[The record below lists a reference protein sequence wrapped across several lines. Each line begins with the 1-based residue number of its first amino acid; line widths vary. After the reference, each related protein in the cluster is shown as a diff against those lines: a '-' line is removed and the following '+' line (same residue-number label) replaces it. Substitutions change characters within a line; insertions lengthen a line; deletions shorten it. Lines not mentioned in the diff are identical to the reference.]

1 MKCQMII
8 PQKKELPKPQTHL
21 RMSVVVRLFS
31 ALLVCSLVFLPSS
44 FSRAGDGVDSN
55 TITSGATTSQSS
67 GTSTSTT
74 VNNDDGSQTI
84 TETTPITTT
93 TTTTTVTQTAVPNI
107 VDNPTF
113 TNSQG
118 GGSSTDWNIV
128 ACGGSGCAFSPSTG
142 FKTSYAAGIITQSKE
157 ITDLT
162 NFNISAEEAAQG
174 MTFSFGADVNNTRAN
189 IIGHNYSQGG
199 VTDTWSIKLE
209 VFNEGGT
216 LLGDEAIGVTGGY
229 NMGTTYQTN
238 QTETGILNINAGNNI
253 YSGTLTLYGIDNGY
267 WGGMYGPSF
276 NNVFTTFLYNEI
288 ETSITTDTTYSDLIT
303 TVSCEIL
310 NTCPP
315 PPETELPPGIDI
327 MQPTNPNTDTAI
339 LAPPPIETIQEM
351 PSGGPSEQQSVQMA
365 PVELISPPIE
375 MTSIEVPSMEM
386 GPPAQMEIQ
395 IANIEM
401 EMNND
406 LSTGESMEAPAPQ
419 SGENLPSPEPTTS
432 SEPSVEPEHTAGEP
446 EPESEV
452 AEPEPKSTET
462 ASKTEPASES
472 TAEKSAEVRG
482 EQPAEESKPS
492 SKGGKVKPASVKTV
506 KAKTKTPPKKLT
518 KKQVKQKI
526 AKAKQKA
533 AEKIIKKMGDKGK
546 YEGGNQLK
554 TVIIMNL
561 LSNSKQFFTAQ
572 AKLRDTPG
580 FFSSTR
586 VPDTVISDNNY
597 AAYGLIMGSDVAH
610 DALVNSQYRR

>member
-1 MKCQMII
+1 MKGQMII

-21 RMSVVVRLFS
+21 RMSVAVRLFS

-93 TTTTTVTQTAVPNI
+93 TTTTTVTQTAVPNV

-238 QTETGILNINAGNNI
+238 QTETGILNINAGNSI
-253 YSGTLTLYGIDNGY
+253 HSGTLTLYGIDNGY

-327 MQPTNPNTDTAI
+327 MQPTNPNTDAAI

-365 PVELISPPIE
+365 PVELIPPPIE

-386 GPPAQMEIQ
+386 GSPAQMETQ
-395 IANIEM
+395 VANIEM

-406 LSTGESMEAPAPQ
+406 LSSGGPMEA
-419 SGENLPSPEPTTS
+419 SEPTTS
-432 SEPSVEPEHTAGEP
+432 SEPNVEPAQTTEEPKTESSAEPKP
-446 EPESEV
+446 EPEV
-452 AEPEPKSTET
+452 ADAKPQDAASPDNKPE
-462 ASKTEPASES
+462 SK
-472 TAEKSAEVRG
+472 
-482 EQPAEESKPS
+482 QPDAESKPKS
-492 SKGGKVKPASVKTV
+492 ATV
-506 KAKTKTPPKKLT
+506 QKQPT
-518 KKQVKQKI
+518 KKQGEKTKPVSVKKKNKPLTKRQ
-526 AKAKQKA
+526 AKQKSA
-533 AEKIIKKMGDKGK
+533 NKIVKNMGDKGK

-554 TVIIMNL
+554 TLIVMQVLGNTK
-561 LSNSKQFFTAQ
+561 SFFSSQ
-572 AKLRDTPG
+572 KILQDTPG
-580 FFSSTR
+580 FFTSYR
-586 VPDTVISDNNY
+586 IPDTQISDNNY
-597 AAYGLIMGSDVAH
+597 NQYFMFGGSDAAH
-610 DALVNSQYRR
+610 NALIESQYRR

>member
-1 MKCQMII
+1 MISQTI
-8 PQKKELPKPQTHL
+8 ILQKKELPKPQTHL
-21 RMSVVVRLFS
+21 RMSVAARLFS

-93 TTTTTVTQTAVPNI
+93 TTTTTVTQTSVPNVI
-107 VDNPTF
+107 DNPTF

-276 NNVFTTFLYNEI
+276 NNVFTSFLYNEI

-303 TVSCEIL
+303 TVGCEIL
-310 NTCPP
+310 DTCPP
-315 PPETELPPGIDI
+315 PPETELPPGIDF
-327 MQPTNPNTDTAI
+327 MEPTNPNNDAAI
-339 LAPPPIETIQEM
+339 LAPPPIEAIQEM
-351 PSGGPSEQQSVQMA
+351 PSAGPSEQQSVQMA
-365 PVELISPPIE
+365 PVELTPPPIE
-375 MTSIEVPSMEM
+375 MVSIEVPSMEM
-386 GPPAQMEIQ
+386 GPPVQMETQ
-395 IANIEM
+395 VANIEM

-406 LSTGESMEAPAPQ
+406 LSSGEPMEASAPQ
-419 SGENLPSPEPTTS
+419 SGESASASEPTTT
-432 SEPSVEPEHTAGEP
+432 SEPNVEPGQTTE
-446 EPESEV
+446 
-452 AEPEPKSTET
+452 EPKS
-462 ASKTEPASES
+462 A
-472 TAEKSAEVRG
+472 
-482 EQPAEESKPS
+482 
-492 SKGGKVKPASVKTV
+492 TV
-506 KAKTKTPPKKLT
+506 QKQST
-518 KKQVKQKI
+518 KKQEGKTKAVSVKKKNKPLTKRQ
-526 AKAKQKA
+526 AKQKSA
-533 AEKIIKKMGDKGK
+533 NKIVKNMGDKGK

-554 TVIIMNL
+554 TLIVMQVLGNTK
-561 LSNSKQFFTAQ
+561 SFFSAQ
-572 AKLRDTPG
+572 KILQDTPG
-580 FFSSTR
+580 FFTSYR
-586 VPDTVISDNNY
+586 IPDTQISDNNY
-597 AAYGLIMGSDVAH
+597 NQYFMFGGSDAAH
-610 DALVNSQYRR
+610 NALIESQYRR

>member
-1 MKCQMII
+1 MKGQMII

-21 RMSVVVRLFS
+21 RMSVALRLFS

-93 TTTTTVTQTAVPNI
+93 TTTTTVTQTAVPNV

-327 MQPTNPNTDTAI
+327 LQPTNPNTDAAI

-365 PVELISPPIE
+365 PVELTPPPIE
-375 MTSIEVPSMEM
+375 MVSIEAPSMEM
-386 GPPAQMEIQ
+386 GPPVQMETQ
-395 IANIEM
+395 VANIEM

-406 LSTGESMEAPAPQ
+406 LSSGGPMEAPAPQ
-419 SGENLPSPEPTTS
+419 GGGNVATPEPTTT
-432 SEPSVEPEHTAGEP
+432 SEPNVEP
-446 EPESEV
+446 
-452 AEPEPKSTET
+452 
-462 ASKTEPASES
+462 
-472 TAEKSAEVRG
+472 
-482 EQPAEESKPS
+482 EQPAEEPKTESSAEPKPEPEVADAKPQDAASPDNKPESKQPDAESKPKS
-492 SKGGKVKPASVKTV
+492 ATV
-506 KAKTKTPPKKLT
+506 QKQPT
-518 KKQVKQKI
+518 KKQGEKTKAVSVKKKNKPLTKRQ
-526 AKAKQKA
+526 AKQKSA
-533 AEKIIKKMGDKGK
+533 NKIVKNMGDKGK

-554 TVIIMNL
+554 TLIVMQVLGNTK
-561 LSNSKQFFTAQ
+561 SFFSSQ
-572 AKLRDTPG
+572 KILQDTPG
-580 FFSSTR
+580 FFTSYR
-586 VPDTVISDNNY
+586 IPDTQISDNNY
-597 AAYGLIMGSDVAH
+597 NQYFMFGGSDAAH
-610 DALVNSQYRR
+610 NALIESQYRR

>member
-1 MKCQMII
+1 
-8 PQKKELPKPQTHL
+8 L
-21 RMSVVVRLFS
+21 RMSVAARLFS

-93 TTTTTVTQTAVPNI
+93 TTTTTVTQTAVPNV

-288 ETSITTDTTYSDLIT
+288 ETSITTDTTYSDLVS
-303 TVSCEIL
+303 TVSCDIL

-315 PPETELPPGIDI
+315 PPQNELPPGVDI
-327 MQPTNPNTDTAI
+327 LQPTNPNTDAAI
-339 LAPPPIETIQEM
+339 LAPPPIEAIQEM

-365 PVELISPPIE
+365 PVELTPPPIE
-375 MTSIEVPSMEM
+375 MVSIEVPSMEM
-386 GPPAQMEIQ
+386 GPPVQMETQ
-395 IANIEM
+395 VANIEM
-401 EMNND
+401 EINND
-406 LSTGESMEAPAPQ
+406 LSSGGPMEASAPQ
-419 SGENLPSPEPTTS
+419 SGESVSTSEPTTT
-432 SEPSVEPEHTAGEP
+432 SEPDVESEQTTEEPKSESSAEPKSEPEVADVK
-446 EPESEV
+446 PESKQPDAEPKS
-452 AEPEPKSTET
+452 EPEPKSATVQ
-462 ASKTEPASES
+462 K
-472 TAEKSAEVRG
+472 
-482 EQPAEESKPS
+482 QP
-492 SKGGKVKPASVKTV
+492 
-506 KAKTKTPPKKLT
+506 T
-518 KKQVKQKI
+518 KKQEGKTKAISVKKQNKPI
-526 AKAKQKA
+526 SKKQAKRQAKQKSA
-533 AEKIIKKMGDKGK
+533 NKIVKNMGDKGK

-554 TVIIMNL
+554 TLIIMQVLGNTK
-561 LSNSKQFFTAQ
+561 NFFSAQ
-572 AKLRDTPG
+572 KILQDTPG
-580 FFSSTR
+580 FFSSDII
-586 VPDTVISDNNY
+586 PDKQISDNNY
-597 AAYGLIMGSDVAH
+597 NQYFLFGGSDAAH
-610 DALVNSQYRR
+610 NALIESQYRR

>member
-1 MKCQMII
+1 MKGQMII

-21 RMSVVVRLFS
+21 RMSAAVRLFS

-55 TITSGATTSQSS
+55 TITSGTTTSQSS

-93 TTTTTVTQTAVPNI
+93 TTTTTVTQTAVPNV

-128 ACGGSGCAFSPSTG
+128 ACGGSGCAFSPSYG

-209 VFNEGGT
+209 IFNEGGT

-327 MQPTNPNTDTAI
+327 MQPTNPNTDAAI

-365 PVELISPPIE
+365 PVELTPPPIE
-375 MTSIEVPSMEM
+375 MVSIEAPSMEM
-386 GPPAQMEIQ
+386 GPPVEMETQ
-395 IANIEM
+395 VANIEM

-406 LSTGESMEAPAPQ
+406 LSSGGPMEA
-419 SGENLPSPEPTTS
+419 SEPTTT
-432 SEPSVEPEHTAGEP
+432 SEPNVEPTQTTEEPKTESSAEPKP
-446 EPESEV
+446 EPEV
-452 AEPEPKSTET
+452 ADAKPQDAASPDNKPE
-462 ASKTEPASES
+462 SK
-472 TAEKSAEVRG
+472 
-482 EQPAEESKPS
+482 QPDAESKPKS
-492 SKGGKVKPASVKTV
+492 ATV
-506 KAKTKTPPKKLT
+506 QKQPT
-518 KKQVKQKI
+518 KKQGEKTKPVSVKKKNKPLTKSQAQQKS
-526 AKAKQKA
+526 AN
-533 AEKIIKKMGDKGK
+533 KIVKNMGDKGK

-554 TVIIMNL
+554 TLIVMQVLGNTK
-561 LSNSKQFFTAQ
+561 SFFSAQ
-572 AKLRDTPG
+572 KILQDTPG
-580 FFSSTR
+580 FFTSYR
-586 VPDTVISDNNY
+586 IPDTQISDNNY
-597 AAYGLIMGSDVAH
+597 NQYFMFGGSDAAH
-610 DALVNSQYRR
+610 NALIESQYRR

>member
-1 MKCQMII
+1 MKGQMII

-21 RMSVVVRLFS
+21 RMSVAVRLFS

-93 TTTTTVTQTAVPNI
+93 TTTTTVTQTAVPNV

-174 MTFSFGADVNNTRAN
+174 MTFSFGADVNNTRSN
-189 IIGHNYSQGG
+189 IIGGNYSQGG

-209 VFNEGGT
+209 IFNEGGT

-327 MQPTNPNTDTAI
+327 MQPTNPNTDAAI

-365 PVELISPPIE
+365 PVELTPPPIE
-375 MTSIEVPSMEM
+375 IASIEAPSMEM
-386 GPPAQMEIQ
+386 GPPVQMETQ
-395 IANIEM
+395 VANIEM

-406 LSTGESMEAPAPQ
+406 LSSGGPMEA
-419 SGENLPSPEPTTS
+419 SEPTTT
-432 SEPSVEPEHTAGEP
+432 SEPNVEPGQTTE
-446 EPESEV
+446 
-452 AEPEPKSTET
+452 EPKS
-462 ASKTEPASES
+462 A
-472 TAEKSAEVRG
+472 
-482 EQPAEESKPS
+482 
-492 SKGGKVKPASVKTV
+492 TV
-506 KAKTKTPPKKLT
+506 QKQST
-518 KKQVKQKI
+518 KKQEGKTKAVSVKKKNKTLTKRQ
-526 AKAKQKA
+526 AKQKSA
-533 AEKIIKKMGDKGK
+533 NKIVKNMGDKGK

-554 TVIIMNL
+554 TLIVMQVLGNTK
-561 LSNSKQFFTAQ
+561 SFFSSQ
-572 AKLRDTPG
+572 KILQDTPG
-580 FFSSTR
+580 FFTSYR
-586 VPDTVISDNNY
+586 IPDTQISDNNY
-597 AAYGLIMGSDVAH
+597 NQYFMFGGSDAAH
-610 DALVNSQYRR
+610 NALIESQYRR

>member
-1 MKCQMII
+1 MII

-21 RMSVVVRLFS
+21 RMSPAVRLFS

-74 VNNDDGSQTI
+74 TNNDDGSQTI

-229 NMGTTYQTN
+229 NMGTTNQTN

-253 YSGTLTLYGIDNGY
+253 YSGTLTLSGIDNGY
-267 WGGMYGPSF
+267 WGGFYGPSF

-288 ETSITTDTTYSDLIT
+288 ETSITTDTTYSDLVS

-315 PPETELPPGIDI
+315 PPQNELPPGVDI
-327 MQPTNPNTDTAI
+327 LQPTNPNTDAAI
-339 LAPPPIETIQEM
+339 LAPPPVEAIQEL
-351 PSGGPSEQQSVQMA
+351 PSGGPSEQQTVQMA
-365 PVELISPPIE
+365 PVELTPPPIE
-375 MTSIEVPSMEM
+375 IASIEAPSMEM
-386 GPPAQMEIQ
+386 ASPVQMETQ
-395 IANIEM
+395 VANIEM
-401 EMNND
+401 ELNND
-406 LSTGESMEAPAPQ
+406 LSSGEPMEAPAPQ
-419 SGENLPSPEPTTS
+419 GGEGSATPEPTTT
-432 SEPSVEPEHTAGEP
+432 SEPNVEPEQPAEEPRTESGTEPKP
-446 EPESEV
+446 EPEV
-452 AEPEPKSTET
+452 ADAKPQDAASSDNKPESKQPDAEPKPEPEPKSATVQ
-462 ASKTEPASES
+462 K
-472 TAEKSAEVRG
+472 
-482 EQPAEESKPS
+482 QP
-492 SKGGKVKPASVKTV
+492 
-506 KAKTKTPPKKLT
+506 T
-518 KKQVKQKI
+518 KKQEGKTKAVSVKKQNKPVSKKQ
-526 AKAKQKA
+526 AKRQAKQKSA
-533 AEKIIKKMGDKGK
+533 NKIVKNMGDKGK

-554 TVIIMNL
+554 TLIVMQVLGNTK
-561 LSNSKQFFTAQ
+561 SFFSSQ
-572 AKLRDTPG
+572 KMLQDTPG
-580 FFSSTR
+580 FFTSDKI
-586 VPDTVISDNNY
+586 PDTQISDNNY
-597 AAYGLIMGSDVAH
+597 NQYFMFGGSDAAH
-610 DALVNSQYRR
+610 NALIESQYRR

>member
-1 MKCQMII
+1 MKSQMII
-8 PQKKELPKPQTHL
+8 PQKKELLKPQTHL
-21 RMSVVVRLFS
+21 RMSVALRLFS

-44 FSRAGDGVDSN
+44 FSNAGNGVDSN
-55 TITSGATTSQSS
+55 TITSGATSTQSS
-67 GTSTSTT
+67 GTSTSAT
-74 VNNDDGSQTI
+74 VNNTDGSQT
-84 TETTPITTT
+84 TTTTTPITTT
-93 TTTTTVTQTAVPNI
+93 TTTTTVTQTAVPNV

-327 MQPTNPNTDTAI
+327 MQPTNPKTDAAI
-339 LAPPPIETIQEM
+339 LAPPPIEAIQEM

-365 PVELISPPIE
+365 AVELMPPPIE
-375 MTSIEVPSMEM
+375 MTIIEVPSMEM

-406 LSTGESMEAPAPQ
+406 LSSGEPMEASAPQ
-419 SGENLPSPEPTTS
+419 SGESASASEPTTT
-432 SEPSVEPEHTAGEP
+432 SEPNVEPGQTTE
-446 EPESEV
+446 
-452 AEPEPKSTET
+452 EPKSATVQKHSAKKQER
-462 ASKTEPASES
+462 KTKA
-472 TAEKSAEVRG
+472 V
-482 EQPAEESKPS
+482 
-492 SKGGKVKPASVKTV
+492 SVK
-506 KAKTKTPPKKLT
+506 KKNKPLT
-518 KKQVKQKI
+518 KRQ
-526 AKAKQKA
+526 AKQKSA
-533 AEKIIKKMGDKGK
+533 NKIVKNMGDKGK

-554 TVIIMNL
+554 TLIVMQVLGNTK
-561 LSNSKQFFTAQ
+561 SFFSAQ
-572 AKLRDTPG
+572 KILQDTPG
-580 FFSSTR
+580 FFSPDR
-586 VPDTVISDNNY
+586 IPDTSIGDNNY
-597 AAYGLIMGSDVAH
+597 SAYFLFGGSDAAH
-610 DALVNSQYRR
+610 SALIDTQYRR

>member
-21 RMSVVVRLFS
+21 RMSVAVRLFS

-55 TITSGATTSQSS
+55 TIKSGATTSQSS

-93 TTTTTVTQTAVPNI
+93 TTTTTVTQTAVPNV

-303 TVSCEIL
+303 TVGCEIL
-310 NTCPP
+310 DTCPP
-315 PPETELPPGIDI
+315 PPETELPPGIDF
-327 MQPTNPNTDTAI
+327 MEPTNPNNDAAI
-339 LAPPPIETIQEM
+339 LAPPPIEAIQEM
-351 PSGGPSEQQSVQMA
+351 PSGGPNEQQSVQLA
-365 PVELISPPIE
+365 PVELTPPPIE
-375 MTSIEVPSMEM
+375 MASIEAPSMEM
-386 GPPAQMEIQ
+386 GPPAQMETQ
-395 IANIEM
+395 VANIEM
-401 EMNND
+401 ELNND
-406 LSTGESMEAPAPQ
+406 LSGGEPMET
-419 SGENLPSPEPTTS
+419 SEPTTS
-432 SEPSVEPEHTAGEP
+432 SEPSVEPEQTAAGEP
-446 EPESEV
+446 EPEPEV
-452 AEPEPKSTET
+452 AESKPEPEPEVADAKPQDA
-462 ASKTEPASES
+462 ASPDNKPES
-472 TAEKSAEVRG
+472 K
-482 EQPAEESKPS
+482 QPDAESKPKS
-492 SKGGKVKPASVKTV
+492 ATV
-506 KAKTKTPPKKLT
+506 QKQPT
-518 KKQVKQKI
+518 KKQGEKTKSVSVKKKNKPLTKRQ
-526 AKAKQKA
+526 AKQKSA
-533 AEKIIKKMGDKGK
+533 NKIVKNMGDKGK

-554 TVIIMNL
+554 TLIIMQVLGNTK
-561 LSNSKQFFTAQ
+561 NFFSAQ
-572 AKLRDTPG
+572 KILQDTPG
-580 FFSSTR
+580 FFSSDII
-586 VPDTVISDNNY
+586 PDKQISDNNY
-597 AAYGLIMGSDVAH
+597 NQYFLFGGSDAAH
-610 DALVNSQYRR
+610 NALIESQYRR